1 MATMR
6 VCGGFCLLLAA
17 LCAAQS
23 PREITFDGLGDS
35 NPGPTFD
42 HGYVVAWD
50 LVHVHSATLYSPR
63 AKDCST
69 YPRSDFLMGPRLPR
83 R

>member
-6 VCGGFCLLLAA
+6 VCAFCLLFAA

-23 PREITFDGLGDS
+23 PSEITFGGLRDS

-50 LVHVHSATLYSPR
+50 LVHVHSATSMTPK
-63 AKDCST
+63 A
-69 YPRSDFLMGPRLPR
+69 
-83 R
+83 